1 MLENEY
7 NTDGT
12 IKKSVICKNT
22 KIRVM
27 KFFREEPAHKDF
39 NEDLCAFM
47 EEQTPIQEDMSL

>member
-1 MLENEY
+1 MNN

-12 IKKSVICKNT
+12 IKSRLYANT

-27 KFFREEPAHKDF
+27 KFREEPAHKDF